1 MSRFIEETSEAIS
14 IQVDENIILVE
25 LVEAGYVTTED
36 I

>member
-1 MSRFIEETSEAIS
+1 MSRFIEEASEAIS